1 MCRIIVLNYVS
12 INAKSA
18 ENAQVLG
25 GKKQNPA
32 DPSKHTGRDICWVC
46 NSKIRGR
53 TALLGEIGGV
63 YVHATAVVHGQE
75 NPHVKVKIC
84 LVFISFVHP
93 CNYHL

>member
-12 INAKSA
+12 IDAKSA

-32 DPSKHTGRDICWVC
+32 DPSEHTGRDICWVC

-53 TALLGEIGGV
+53 TALLGETGGCACMQQQW
-63 YVHATAVVHGQE
+63 YMAR
-75 NPHVKVKIC
+75 KI
-84 LVFISFVHP
+84 HM
-93 CNYHL
+93 